1 MTKQT
6 RTQATSQRHGEFKAA
21 INNALVSIGE
31 KFGLY
36 GALAKSGPA
45 TAHDLSRDTG
55 IPAHHVSDWLDAQ
68 ARADYLD
75 YDKASGRFSVFCA
88 LPSAA

>member
-6 RTQATSQRHGEFKAA
+6 RTQTTAQRHGEFTAA
-21 INNALVSIGE
+21 INSALVSIGE

-45 TAHDLSRDTG
+45 TANDVSRDTG
-55 IPAHHVSDWLDAQ
+55 IPVHHVSDWLDAQ

-75 YDKASGRFSVFCA
+75 YDKASGRFSVYCS

>member
-1 MTKQT
+1 V
-6 RTQATSQRHGEFKAA
+6 RS
-21 INNALVSIGE
+21 SIGE

-36 GALAKSGPA
+36 GALAESGPA
-45 TAHDLSRDTG
+45 TADEVARSTG
-55 IPAHHVSDWLDAQ
+55 VPAHHVSDWLDAQ

-75 YDKASGRFSVFCA
+75 YDKASGRFSVYCS